1 MLSVL
6 PCSSAA
12 PWDWRA
18 RLWWLLWARCPGVG
32 HQRLAALIQGFGN
45 LERAWHA
52 PTPRLAQV
60 CHWSDRLLV
69 AVEAHRQQWGPDPL
83 PRAARLWNGGRGVL
97 LPGDGQ
103 WPPALGHAQPPP
115 VAIHWTGRGS
125 LWTLLRT
132 RQAVAVVGTRRP
144 SRHGLQVSRHLGAVL
159 ARGGWP
165 VVSGLAAGIDGA
177 AHEGCLAHAGTP
189 VGVLG
194 TPLERVYPRHHAS
207 LQAAV
212 GQRGLLLSELP
223 PGAVV
228 SKGTFA
234 QRNRLQVSLACALVL
249 VECPLGSGA
258 LHSAELAWK
267 EGLPLWVV
275 PADTGRP
282 SAEGSNGLLARGAA
296 PLIRPEDLLSF
307 LGEGPIRPRGPAEEG
322 AFSRTGDL
330 RAGAAADPVLAALG
344 SGASMEHLCAAM
356 NAPPQEILPR
366 LLDLEA
372 GGMLVAEPG
381 LYWRRC

>member
-1 MLSVL
+1 M
-6 PCSSAA
+6 
-12 PWDWRA
+12 
-18 RLWWLLWARCPGVG
+18 
-32 HQRLAALIQGFGN
+32 
-45 LERAWHA
+45 
-52 PTPRLAQV
+52 
-60 CHWSDRLLV
+60 
-69 AVEAHRQQWGPDPL
+69 
-83 PRAARLWNGGRGVL
+83 
-97 LPGDGQ
+97 
-103 WPPALGHAQPPP
+103 
-115 VAIHWTGRGS
+115 
-125 LWTLLRT
+125 
-132 RQAVAVVGTRRP
+132 
-144 SRHGLQVSRHLGAVL
+144 
-159 ARGGWP
+159 
-165 VVSGLAAGIDGA
+165 VSGLAAGIDGA
-177 AHEGCLAHAGTP
+177 AHEGCLAHDGSP

-212 GQRGLLLSELP
+212 GKRGLLLSELP

-228 SKGTFA
+228 SKGSFA

-307 LGEGPIRPRGPAEEG
+307 LGEGPIRTRGPAEEG
-322 AFSRTGDL
+322 AFSRT
-330 RAGAAADPVLAALG
+330 RALHEGASVDPLLAALG

-356 NAPPQEILPR
+356 NATPQEILPR

-372 GGMLVAEPG
+372 AGMLVAEPG
-381 LYWRRC
+381 LHWRRCCERTAFLPS